1 MLQIRGATKHV
12 VIGLLGSMA
21 VFAAETMV
29 PRFAAAQTA
38 PAIPPSVSTPDK
50 IDTRIGTLE
59 FKDGV
64 PNAATA
70 DKIFDTVDFS
80 YAYRA
85 FMDNLQ
91 GVSIYSLAKGMR
103 DVGVK
108 DNEVLVFSSLMDAK
122 SLFLTANADTIYVLS
137 LIHI

>member
-1 MLQIRGATKHV
+1 MSKIIRSLAV
-12 VIGLLGSMA
+12 VVACVMPAL
-21 VFAAETMV
+21 
-29 PRFAAAQTA
+29 PHFAAAQTA
-38 PAIPPSVSTPDK
+38 PAIPPSISTPDK
-50 IDTRIGTLE
+50 VETRIGTLE

-70 DKIFDTVDFS
+70 DKIFETIDFS

-108 DNEVLVFSSLMDAK
+108 DNSR
-122 SLFLTANADTIYVLS
+122 
-137 LIHI
+137 